1 MTVAKAFLNF
11 ILMSVSSKLNR
22 CFLEAPLDANFIGE
36 ILETGAKCV
45 FLFTCEGSSCCTKGT
60 LQKFPTLKTFYC
72 LASDFYCFYT
82 LSLRE
87 SFESHC
93 KMQGVKR

>member
-45 FLFTCEGSSCCTKGT
+45 FLFTCEGSSCCMKGT
-60 LQKFPTLKTFYC
+60 LQSFQLCKHFTVLRRIFAVFIHFHFAKV
-72 LASDFYCFYT
+72 LSYT
-82 LSLRE
+82 AR
-87 SFESHC
+87 C
-93 KMQGVKR
+93 KV